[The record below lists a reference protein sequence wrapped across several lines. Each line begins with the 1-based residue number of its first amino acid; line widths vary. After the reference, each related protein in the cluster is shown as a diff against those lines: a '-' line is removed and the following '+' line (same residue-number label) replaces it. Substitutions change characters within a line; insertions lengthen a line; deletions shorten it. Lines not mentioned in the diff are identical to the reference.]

1 MSAQE
6 ITIKTLADFTSVVET
21 TLSATKESHKGDDKV
36 PAKLVNWY
44 RGCGLA
50 SYKLQPSL
58 YRHTKY
64 SKVNDLLK
72 LERIMLEWF
81 KRRASV
87 FPNAP
92 ADNADGSWNQLF
104 FMQHHHVPTRLLD
117 WTDNPF
123 IALYFAL
130 SAWQEEKSRDKTV
143 AKENAAVWVLD
154 PVAWNKVSLTETT
167 WGTHG
172 PLTLMDQEIGGY
184 APRKSDDST
193 ELKAMQDNAC
203 AVYGVVNSARMVA
216 QRGVFTIFGRN
227 LEPMEKQFDSG
238 FPKEALL
245 KIIIPAQEIPGLL
258 DSLFAMGFTDSAAY
272 PDLHGLALEIKRYF
286 DFI

>member
-1 MSAQE
+1 MPVE
-6 ITIKTLADFTSVVET
+6 EVTIKTLSEFSSVIEGS
-21 TLSATKESHKGDDKV
+21 LAATRKLHAGDDKV

-50 SYKLQPSL
+50 SHKLQPGL
-58 YRHTKY
+58 YRHKKHN
-64 SKVNDLLK
+64 KVDELLK
-72 LERIMLEWF
+72 LERVMLEWF
-81 KRRASV
+81 RRRASV

-92 ADNADGSWNQLF
+92 ADNTDESWNQLF

-130 SAWQEEKSRDKTV
+130 SAWQEERSKVKAAADQ
-143 AKENAAVWVLD
+143 NAAVWILD
-154 PVAWNKVSLTETT
+154 PVAWNKTSLSETT
-167 WGTHG
+167 WGTQG
-172 PLTLMDQEIGGY
+172 PLTLMDQELKGY
-184 APRKSDDST
+184 APRKSDDNT
-193 ELKAMQDNAC
+193 ELKAMHDNAG

-227 LEPMEKQFDSG
+227 LEPMEKQFETG
-238 FPKEALL
+238 FPKEALS
-245 KIIIPAQEIPGLL
+245 KVVVPADVIPSLL
-258 DSLFAMGFTDSAAY
+258 DSLFALGFTDSAAY